1 VARRDHRIPL
11 PSITGVWVTQ
21 VIRWSGPPAVVRVE
35 MPGDVIVA
43 LPCQLHLDEALD
55 LARLVLDGREYAEL
69 ARKIKQ
75 PQARGSHSAS

>member
-1 VARRDHRIPL
+1 VARRDHRNPL
-11 PSITGVWVTQ
+11 PSIAGVSVTQ
-21 VIRWSGPPAVVRVE
+21 VIRWSGPPAVVRVK
-35 MPGDVIVA
+35 MPGDVLV

-75 PQARGSHSAS
+75 PQAGGSHSAS